1 MITLFFLAC
10 SVELEQIDLH
20 GAIKQYLPKDQAA
33 RKAED
38 LWLEQCVAKKEAG
51 L

>member
-1 MITLFFLAC
+1 MITLLLLSC
-10 SVELEQIDLH
+10 QVELEQIDLR
-20 GAIKQYLPKDQAA
+20 GAVRVYLPKDQRARAA
-33 RKAED
+33 DD